1 MHFGGEIVGVVF
13 WVAIFGIVAVQAW
26 GRRAAERERQQT
38 LRSAIERGQQLDPA
52 MLEQI
57 LASQTRPQPR
67 GSSYGLL
74 IGGVVVLFA
83 GAGLALLGLFE
94 GAKDPE
100 EFKGCMMRRT
110 RADVVGSAALIGMIG
125 LGLCVAY
132 ALKRRLE
139 ANAPQPP
146 ALPPSDPSA

>member
-1 MHFGGEIVGVVF
+1 MHMGGELVGVVF

-52 MLEQI
+52 MLEKI
-57 LASQTRPQPR
+57 LAGQTQSR
-67 GSSYGLL
+67 GSPYGLL
-74 IGGVVVLFA
+74 IAGVIVLFA
-83 GAGLALLGLFE
+83 GAGLALLGVFV
-94 GAKDPE
+94 GADDAE
-100 EFKGCMMRRT
+100 AFKG
-110 RADVVGSAALIGMIG
+110 VVGSAGLIGMVG

-139 ANAPQPP
+139 RQAGP
-146 ALPPSDPSA
+146 ALPPSDPAA

>member
-100 EFKGCMMRRT
+100 EFKG
-110 RADVVGSAALIGMIG
+110 VVGSAALIGMIG